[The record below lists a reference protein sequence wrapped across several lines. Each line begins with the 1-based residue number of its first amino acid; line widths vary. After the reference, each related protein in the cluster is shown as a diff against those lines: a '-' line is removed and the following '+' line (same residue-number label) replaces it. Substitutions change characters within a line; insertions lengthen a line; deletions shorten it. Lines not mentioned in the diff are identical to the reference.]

1 MGYSWRVVDISHG
14 YPRQEVTLALYSAPS
29 YRPYLS
35 SIAYSRSQKSLI
47 DLKIIQ
53 LLFKSPLFSL
63 QEQQHCIGLIF
74 TEHPPRSL
82 QLYRQLSS
90 VLEAGIRSKTSKNW
104 WTPIIL
110 SLLQS
115 ICVPPYC
122 TSGEADCL
130 QTTEEHHPGSGA
142 QRADNTRCG
151 AVTS

>member
-1 MGYSWRVVDISHG
+1 MGYSWRVVDISHD
-14 YPRQEVTLALYSAPS
+14 YPRQEVTLALYSEPS

-53 LLFKSPLFSL
+53 WLLRSCPRSFLASNTNN
-63 QEQQHCIGLIF
+63 IALIF

-130 QTTEEHHPGSGA
+130 LTTEEHHPGSGA
-142 QRADNTRCG
+142 QRADNTG
-151 AVTS
+151 P